1 MNLLTKQKRDSQ
13 TQKTNLWLPGGRD
26 SQGLWEGHVHTAV
39 FKMNSQE
46 RPIVQH
52 MELYSMLCGRLDG
65 RGVWGRME
73 MCACACACVC
83 VCVCAETIITL

>member
-1 MNLLTKQKRDSQ
+1 MNLLTKQKRDS
-13 TQKTNLWLPGGRD
+13 QKTNLWLPGGRD

-39 FKMNSQE
+39 FKMNNQE

-73 MCACACACVC
+73 TCVEWKRVCVC
-83 VCVCAETIITL
+83 VCVC